1 MTAARLSFVIEYE
14 VGAHMPLI
22 TPNCAA
28 LGGRVIAFAVG
39 DRLTDPATVRDDA
52 QRLCETLSPRERQV
66 AALLIEGYRTPEVG
80 KRLGI
85 TTKTVNSFRY
95 KIHEKLCVR
104 NDIQMVKV
112 LMAGTTNESQH
123 QGATP

>member
-1 MTAARLSFVIEYE
+1 MNARLSFVIEYE

-39 DRLTDPATVRDDA
+39 DRLTDPATVHDDA
-52 QRLCETLSPRERQV
+52 QRLCETLSPREKQV
-66 AALLIEGYRTPEVG
+66 AALLIEGHKVRDVG
-80 KRLGI
+80 KRLSI
-85 TTKTVNSFRY
+85 SPKTVNSFRY
-95 KIHEKLCVR
+95 RIHEHLGVR

-112 LMAGTTNESQH
+112 LMAGGITGSQEK
-123 QGATP
+123 GE